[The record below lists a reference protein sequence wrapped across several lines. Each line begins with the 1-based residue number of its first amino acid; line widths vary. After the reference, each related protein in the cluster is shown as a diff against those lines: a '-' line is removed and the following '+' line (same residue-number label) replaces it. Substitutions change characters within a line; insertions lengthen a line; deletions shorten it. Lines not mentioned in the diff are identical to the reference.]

1 MVNPILQMLQSVNQ
15 NPQSNIMM
23 QAFGA
28 MMRGESPQQF
38 LQNLAKNDPR
48 LQGLDL
54 SNPEKAA
61 EQLYQQSGQD
71 INVAKS
77 SIKDRLN
84 QFLNNK

>member
-1 MVNPILQMLQSVNQ
+1 MVNPILQMLNSG
-15 NPQSNIMM
+15 NPQNNNVMM

-28 MMRGESPQQF
+28 MMRGETPQQF
-38 LQNLAKNDPR
+38 HQNLAKNDPR

-61 EQLYQQSGQD
+61 EQLYQQNGQD

>member
-1 MVNPILQMLQSVNQ
+1 MVNPILQMLNSG
-15 NPQSNIMM
+15 NPQNNNVMM

-48 LQGLDL
+48 LQGIDL
-54 SNPEKAA
+54 SNPERAA
-61 EQLYQQSGQD
+61 EELYQKNGQD
-71 INVAKS
+71 INSAKA

-84 QFLNNK
+84 QFLSNK